1 MEVFRSGE
9 KQHELFAIHF
19 SIFTLNLNPPPR
31 REPGRRK
38 PNTQEMDAMKK
49 KIIAMFTILSMLI
62 GMLSVFSTVF
72 ASNASTESP
81 YQWAELYQI
90 ELTGTATTLTGRWFG
105 DSDKQITA
113 SMTKNGS
120 VTATQTTV
128 PTSPDGSF
136 SVVLSSSAAA
146 CRIEVKGEEGTA
158 VFDLDFSGLMSLFT
172 KNGSFTITKLTLN
185 ENRIFL
191 DGFHDTSASKSVTM
205 KALSA
210 NNPVEP
216 EGVLALRQVTSNA
229 DGSFTI
235 EFKMDPAEIQL
246 YLLGKGLTK
255 ATYDCRV
262 PARDC
267 FTANED
273 DNTAL
278 LAKLNHMITILDAQA
293 AQCAAKGITT
303 DYEDVNRE
311 VIRKFVSNIPKE
323 IDKQSYDRLGQYN
336 YALTKLYL
344 DAYTAM
350 EAYLDGSR
358 QPLSVPEYQTGV
370 ITADG
375 LSLTGMTDNHGT
387 VEEAP
392 VFFTGFCGWDNAA
405 DEIPFFSKIGLNTI
419 QTEVKMYDVLV
430 EDDVNLWSVR
440 HSSEPEIMFDT
451 ANSGASGSHSLHM
464 NNMPQTP
471 AGSYK
476 YVFQDIP
483 VKPNTTYQY
492 GLKGK
497 GTINE
502 DKAIHLNLNGLTG
515 SGRKYF
521 RTSADWVS
529 YNFEYKTG
537 SDQTTIKLVIL
548 AEGGDGAGSKAD
560 YYMDD
565 VYLKEKGTTEN
576 LVTNPG
582 FEEERTETALDAEAA
597 ELGLYIDHERLDWIR
612 EVLATADEHGV
623 MVDLGIGPYYLPY
636 FIRDIEGVEDGGRGF
651 TNYSL
656 KNETVRKVVSLWSRL
671 IVSAVEG
678 YDSLKSLCL
687 MGEPEVHANLTNH
700 YDEDWTAFLE
710 ERYNNSIS
718 ALNSMY
724 GTSYTAFSQV
734 EMPRD
739 YKSDGTIGTDV
750 YKIYGTAVYYDYI
763 AFNDGIL
770 SDFVQWYA
778 DEIKT
783 ANQDLFLHVKF
794 MEYFRNDYRRYH
806 NQGTNWENLSRY
818 LDVNGCDAHSY
829 YEYPDNT
836 PMTLKM
842 ANYDFMTSVKNAPV
856 WDTESHIIDD
866 PGVETENG
874 EKTPT
879 YSDKITRYI
888 GAEIWNGAVHGGTTR
903 QYWHWDWHNMSM
915 PWGTRNHQNANFTMR
930 PEELAV
936 MGKASKDLMRLSK
949 EVSALQNAERKTAIL
964 YSRTNAG
971 YSGNEKINPYMQ
983 SIQAAYEELIASG
996 QRVGFVTDS
1005 SPADMHEYDLL
1016 VITNTTHISQE
1027 MLNEIKTYQDNG
1039 GTVLLKNSSLAFTEY
1054 GKTQNASVLASVKAN
1069 AKVNADIAE
1078 AVDTLGLS
1086 EVELIDTAT
1095 GKYPVGVEWIY
1106 TKQGDNYLVNIMNY
1120 DEDTPV
1126 SIKVYLNGVEVTGA
1140 KELRSGQTVT
1150 NFTAKPMSPILL
1162 SFGDNTFE
1170 LVDSAGNVIQ
1180 SNLTELKSGTIRCN
1194 LPVSG
1199 TMILAIYKDDTLV
1212 DVALRKNTIAFTPD
1226 GAGSYRLMAMDWNLE
1241 TMKPLRESK
1250 SIRME
1255 VTE

>member
-1 MEVFRSGE
+1 
-9 KQHELFAIHF
+9 
-19 SIFTLNLNPPPR
+19 
-31 REPGRRK
+31 
-38 PNTQEMDAMKK
+38 MKK
-49 KIIAMFTILSMLI
+49 KIIAIITILSMLI
-62 GMLSVFSTVF
+62 GMLSLYYTVF
-72 ASNASTESP
+72 AFGASIDNP
-81 YQWAELYQI
+81 CQWAELYQI
-90 ELTGTATTLTGRWFG
+90 ELTGTETILSGRWFG
-105 DSDKQITA
+105 DADKQITA
-113 SMTKNGS
+113 VLSVNGAVTK
-120 VTATQTTV
+120 TQTIV
-128 PTSPDGSF
+128 PTTSDGCF
-136 SVVLSSSAAA
+136 SVILASTPAAYRA
-146 CRIEVKGEEGTA
+146 EIRGEEGTA
-158 VFDLDFSGLMSLFT
+158 VFDLDFSGFSGLFN
-172 KNGSFTITKLTLN
+172 KNGSFTITKLTLTD
-185 ENRIFL
+185 NRIFL
-191 DGFHDTSASKSVTM
+191 DGYHHASARKSVTM

-216 EGVLALRQVTSNA
+216 EGVLALKQVMSDA

-235 EFKMDPAEIQL
+235 EFKMDPAPIQL
-246 YLLGKGLTK
+246 NLLGKGLTK
-255 ATYDCRV
+255 ATYNCRL
-262 PARDC
+262 PELNC
-267 FTANED
+267 FTVNED
-273 DNTAL
+273 EYSAL
-278 LAKLNHMITILDAQA
+278 LAKLHDMITTLDAQA
-293 AQCAAKGITT
+293 AQCAQKGITT

-311 VIRKFVSNIPKE
+311 VIRKFMENIPKE
-323 IDKQSYDRLGQYN
+323 IDRQSYDRLGQYN

-387 VEEAP
+387 MEEAP

-405 DEIPFFSKIGLNTI
+405 EEIPFFSKIGLNTI
-419 QTEVKMYDVLV
+419 QTEIKMYDVLV

-440 HSSEPEIMFDT
+440 HMGEPEIMFDT
-451 ANSGASGSHSLHM
+451 ANIGASGSYSLHI
-464 NNMPQTP
+464 NNMPKTP

-483 VKPNTTYQY
+483 VKPNTTYQF

-497 GTINE
+497 GNIYE
-502 DKAIHLNLNGLTG
+502 DKAIHINLNGLTG
-515 SGRKYF
+515 AGRKYF
-521 RTSADWVS
+521 QTSNDWVS
-529 YNFEYKTG
+529 YNFEYKTA
-537 SDQTTIKLVIL
+537 SDQTEVRMVIL

-560 YYMDD
+560 YYIDD
-565 VYLKEKGTTEN
+565 VYMQEKGTTAN
-576 LVTNPG
+576 ILANPG
-582 FEEERTETALDAEAA
+582 FERQRTMTALDAEAA
-597 ELGLYIDHERLDWIR
+597 ELGLYIDYERLNWI
-612 EVLATADEHGV
+612 EDVLATAAEHGV

-656 KNETVRKVVSLWSRL
+656 TNETVRKVTSLWSRL
-671 IVSAVEG
+671 IVDTVDE

-700 YDEDWTAFLE
+700 YDEDWTAFLK

-724 GTSYTAFSQV
+724 GTSYTSFSQV

-739 YKSDGTIGTDV
+739 YKADGTIGNDV
-750 YKIYGTAVYYDYI
+750 YKIYSTAVYYDYI
-763 AFNDGIL
+763 AFNDGL
-770 SDFVQWYA
+770 LADFVKWYA
-778 DEIKT
+778 EEIKT
-783 ANQDLFLHVKF
+783 ENQDIFLHVKF

-856 WDTESHIIDD
+856 WDSESHIIDD
-866 PGVETENG
+866 PGMETENG
-874 EKTPT
+874 EKTPM

-915 PWGTRNHQNANFTMR
+915 PWGSRNHQNANFTMR

-936 MGKASKDLMRLSK
+936 MGRASKDLMRLSK

-964 YSRTNAG
+964 YSRTNAS

-1005 SPADMHEYDLL
+1005 APADMHNYDLL
-1016 VITNTTHISQE
+1016 VIPKVTHVSAE
-1027 MLNEIKTYQDNG
+1027 MLNEIKAYQENG
-1039 GTVLLKNSSLAFTEY
+1039 GTVILTGGEWKWSLSSWSNEYSLLKYDEY
-1054 GKTQNASVLASVKAN
+1054 DKAQDRTTWKSIINN
-1069 AKVNADIAE
+1069 AKVDVDISDT
-1078 AVDTLGLS
+1078 VDAMGIS

-1120 DEDTPV
+1120 DEDMPV
-1126 SIKVYLNGVEVTGA
+1126 NIKVYLKGMEVTTS

-1150 NFTAKPMSPILL
+1150 NVTANPMIPILL

-1170 LVDSAGNVIQ
+1170 LVDSTGNVIQ

-1194 LPVSG
+1194 LPVSD
-1199 TMILAIYKDDTLV
+1199 TMILAVYKDDMLMN
-1212 DVALRKNTIAFTPD
+1212 VALRKNTITFTPN
-1226 GAGSYRLMAMDWNLE
+1226 GAGKYRLVAMDWNLE
-1241 TMKPLRESK
+1241 TMEPLRESK
-1250 SIRME
+1250 TIRME
-1255 VTE
+1255 VIE